1 MRDDLSHLF
10 LLNTALDDGEIV
22 SMPADRIF
30 GSQKSTECQF
40 FGQTARFPLGAFA
53 MAVQKDVDVIS
64 VFAMKEG
71 LRNYRIYLRELHY
84 DKSLSKREQMSQ
96 LAQRYAEQL
105 EAIVRRY
112 PTQWFNYF
120 DFWKQ

>member
-1 MRDDLSHLF
+1 
-10 LLNTALDDGEIV
+10 
-22 SMPADRIF
+22 
-30 GSQKSTECQF
+30 
-40 FGQTARFPLGAFA
+40 
-53 MAVQKDVDVIS
+53 
-64 VFAMKEG
+64 MKEG
-71 LRNYRIYLRELHY
+71 LRNYRIYLRELHH